1 MVVTETIAGLS
12 AIKTAFDMTKALKD
26 INDAAIRNAAVIEL
40 QEKILSARDAQTA
53 LLDRVSHLEK
63 EVADFEKWEAE
74 KEEYELKEV
83 FSQTFAYSIKES
95 ARGTRPSHLI
105 CANCYEGRKKSILQ
119 RADGAHLAC
128 PDCKTR
134 IRIGQASQPVIDRGP
149 GPRSGGPNSWM
160 GR

>member
-40 QEKILSARDAQTA
+40 QEKILAARDAQTA
-53 LLDRVSHLEK
+53 LLDRIAGLEK
-63 EVADFEKWEAE
+63 EVAGFEKWDTE
-74 KEEYELKEV
+74 KEEYELKEI
-83 FSQTFAYSIKES
+83 FARTFAYAITES
-95 ARGTRPSHLI
+95 ARGTRPPHLI

-119 RADGAHLAC
+119 RADAAHLIC

-134 IRIGQASQPVIDRGP
+134 IRFEQAAEPTIDRGR
-149 GPRSGGPNSWM
+149 GPRGGPGSWM
-160 GR
+160 GS